1 MDFTTIASNIPS
13 IQNLAYAAAGFAI
26 GITPTLYQRFKP
38 KPPTD
43 HDQKIKD
50 LFKKLLITEW
60 HLPGLSSNINVD
72 TNARSPKPIFNKKI
86 NEDIA
91 VIKQRM
97 EKSGHSDGK
106 SPLPNLLFQG
116 EPGVGKTMLLQKL
129 CVESGTGFIRVP
141 SGAMESH
148 LKTGT
153 HITTLHSIFEV
164 AHQCSKPVHIIMDDG
179 EQLITQ
185 RPEINAVVTNDTSK
199 AEWIVD
205 KEKMS
210 ETIAQRR
217 IALVNA
223 ILEEAGKDQR
233 KISFAVTTNRPDV
246 IDKAFLTRSHTITIS
261 PPMEEERKQ
270 IIITHLSSIFNHD
283 LNILSFFNT
292 RILADMA
299 KKTEGFTGRNIV
311 IMLNDLHACVQLEEG
326 NIREELIDAS
336 IVAMQNSIRPT
347 ETAAAPFK
355 AKIVVKPAPIV
366 INQQDNAVE
375 DEEAE
380 ESDKFLEIKNKFWEI
395 TEKVQNAAEKLKLS
409 LIETKNKFRAQ

>member
-1 MDFTTIASNIPS
+1 MNILPAISLSGPS
-13 IQNLAYAAAGFAI
+13 LENMAYAAGGFAI
-26 GITPTLYQRFKP
+26 GIVPTLYQRFKP
-38 KPPTD
+38 IPPAD

-60 HLPGLSSNINVD
+60 HLPGLSTNSNID
-72 TNARSPKPIFNKKI
+72 TNERDPKPIFNKKI

-97 EKSGHSDGK
+97 ERSRDNNGK
-106 SPLPNLLFQG
+106 SPLPNLLIKG
-116 EPGVGKTMLLQKL
+116 EPGVGKTMLLKNL
-129 CVESGTGFIRVP
+129 CIESGTGFIRVP

-148 LKTGT
+148 LKTGS

-164 AHQCSKPVHIIMDDG
+164 AEQCSKPVHIIMDDG
-179 EQLITQ
+179 EQLLTQ
-185 RPEINAVVTNDTSK
+185 RPEINAVASRETIK

-233 KISFAVTTNRPDV
+233 KISFALTTNRPKV
-246 IDKAFLTRSHTITIS
+246 IDKAFLTRAHTIKIS
-261 PPMEEERKQ
+261 PPMENERRH
-270 IIITHLSSIFNHD
+270 IIITHLSSIFNND

-292 RILADMA
+292 RILDDMA

-311 IMLNDLHACVQLEEG
+311 IMLNDLQACVQLEEG
-326 NIREELIDAS
+326 NIRDELIDAS
-336 IVAMQNSIRPT
+336 IVAMQASIEPKK
-347 ETAAAPFK
+347 EVEVK
-355 AKIVVKPAPIV
+355 AVVQPAPVAIV
-366 INQQDNAVE
+366 IDQ
-375 DEEAE
+375 EEAYE
-380 ESDKFLEIKNKFWEI
+380 EYEEPTDTFLEIKNKFWEI
-395 TEKVQNAAEKLKLS
+395 TGKVQVAAAKLKQS
-409 LIETKNKFRAQ
+409 LIETKNKFSAQ